1 MRKETYHF
9 EIKDLITQFTA
20 AFDDIIIKRY
30 NKDKDVQNRVQVR
43 YLYAPKQR
51 VLYDLVN
58 KAQNIT
64 VPAVAINITNVS
76 RDETRV
82 FNKLAGFYISKGLT
96 DNDAKNV
103 SQFYRTPIPVNVGV
117 SMSII
122 TKFQTDMDQII
133 SNFVPYSNPYI
144 ILSWKVPLGLLNPSI
159 TSLQEIRSEVL
170 WDGTINLSYPVELQ
184 ANEKYRIIGDTT
196 FVIKGWLFP
205 AADSPVG
212 NIYTINANFYTE
224 SNITTYDELS
234 SSSLTYPVSSGLV
247 NETETVTISG
257 NPSLTNSDYS
267 FEV

>member
-9 EIKDLITQFTA
+9 EVKDLITQFTA

-30 NKDKDVQNRVQVR
+30 NKDKAPQNKVQVR
-43 YLYAPKQR
+43 YVYAPKQR

-58 KAQNIT
+58 KAQNLT
-64 VPAVAINITNVS
+64 VPAVAINITSIS
-76 RDETRV
+76 RDENRV
-82 FNKLAGFYISKGLT
+82 FNKLAGFYISKGLS
-96 DNDAKNV
+96 DNDTKNV
-103 SQFYRTPIPVNVGV
+103 SQFYRTPVPVNIGI

-170 WDGTINLSYPVELQ
+170 WDGSINMSYPVELQ

-196 FVIKGWLFP
+196 FLIKGWLFP
-205 AADSPVG
+205 AAEAPVS
-212 NIYTINANFYTE
+212 NIYTINANFEVE
-224 SNITTYDELS
+224 SSITTYDELS
-234 SSSLTYPVSSGLV
+234 SSSRTYPLSTGLV

-257 NPSLTNSDYS
+257 NPSLTNVDYNYN
-267 FEV
+267 

>member
-30 NKDKDVQNRVQVR
+30 DKDKNPQSKVQVR
-43 YLYAPKQR
+43 YVYAPKQR

-76 RDETRV
+76 RDENRV
-82 FNKLAGFYISKGLT
+82 FNKLAGFYISKGLS

-103 SQFYRTPIPVNVGV
+103 SQFYRTPIPVNIGIA
-117 SMSII
+117 MSII
-122 TKFQTDMDQII
+122 TKFQTDMDQIL

-144 ILSWKVPLGLLNPSI
+144 IISWKIPLGLVNPNNAM
-159 TSLQEIRSEVL
+159 LQEIRSEVL
-170 WDGTINLSYPVELQ
+170 WDGSINLSYPVELQ
-184 ANEKYRIIGDTT
+184 ANDKYRIVGDTT

-205 AADSPVG
+205 AVEAPVG
-212 NIYTINANFYTE
+212 NIYQIDANFHTE
-224 SNITTYDELS
+224 ANITSYDELS
-234 SSSLTYPVSSGLV
+234 SSSITYPLSTGLV
-247 NETETVTISG
+247 NETESVSISG
-257 NPSLTNSDYS
+257 NPTFTKSDYIY
-267 FEV
+267 